1 MNDKCCS
8 ELTCDLDYKAEYKR
22 LEAEY
27 KRLEEEKCKM
37 LCEIDYWKNRFDQE
51 KEEKD
56 FMRGAL
62 KAVEV
67 IFGRSFFNNV

>member
-8 ELTCDLDYKAEYKR
+8 ELTCDPDYKAEC
-22 LEAEY
+22 

-37 LCEIDYWKNRFDQE
+37 RCEIDYWKNRFDQE

-62 KAVEV
+62 RAVEV
-67 IFGRSFFNNV
+67 IFGGNFLNNV